1 MHLIWHH
8 YLHITHLFLKTENDY
23 FIFWLCHF
31 FAHCHINHRLIFWTA
46 HLYKLHVSCTKYYI
60 FINFEIE
67 FSWENGSKLYVHSFK
82 AMWKFWIFF
91 LLWYQTWSLYFSQH
105 VLINLVSKR
114 NSNDVSVLPLQFKM
128 IKNCDFHSFLSDKDE
143 VRSIS
148 SLDDHS
154 EEGSSSTD
162 LKHEQDDEK
171 EEEVSSNHFF

>member
-1 MHLIWHH
+1 MVW
-8 YLHITHLFLKTENDY
+8 DV
-23 FIFWLCHF
+23 
-31 FAHCHINHRLIFWTA
+31 
-46 HLYKLHVSCTKYYI
+46 KLD
-60 FINFEIE
+60 
-67 FSWENGSKLYVHSFK
+67 
-82 AMWKFWIFF
+82 
-91 LLWYQTWSLYFSQH
+91 FSQH

-128 IKNCDFHSFLSDKDE
+128 IKNWDFHSFLSDKDE

-171 EEEVSSNHFF
+171 EEEVSSNHFFLK

>member
-1 MHLIWHH
+1 MIISFFDCVTF
-8 YLHITHLFLKTENDY
+8 LHIVISIIVWF
-23 FIFWLCHF
+23 
-31 FAHCHINHRLIFWTA
+31 FWTA

-82 AMWKFWIFF
+82 VMWKIWIFF
-91 LLWYQTWSLYFSQH
+91 LLWYETCSLYFSQH

-128 IKNCDFHSFLSDKDE
+128 IKNWDFHSFLSDKDE

-171 EEEVSSNHFF
+171 EEVSSIHFLK